1 MAEVKNYTGMKN
13 ATAVKAQVR
22 IDVMEP
28 IIQALREKFGE
39 DSVAKVGTN
48 EYAVVVGVINDKDGF
63 PQDICATIK
72 PTVKEWESRKTAK
85 KTYEKYDIIAE
96 SEAYEME
103 VAEKEEEKAR
113 KAKAKEG
120 KIAKDKAMREEK
132 KKKNKEE
139 E

>member
-72 PTVKEWESRKTAK
+72 PTVKEWESRQTAK

-113 KAKAKEG
+113 KAKAKEE
-120 KIAKDKAMREEK
+120 KSAKDKAMREEK
-132 KKKNKEE
+132 KKNKEE

>member
-113 KAKAKEG
+113 KAKAKEE

-132 KKKNKEE
+132 KNKEE
-139 E
+139 

>member
-113 KAKAKEG
+113 KAKAKEE
-120 KIAKDKAMREEK
+120 KIAKDKAMRE
-132 KKKNKEE
+132 KKNEE
-139 E
+139 EE

>member
-113 KAKAKEG
+113 KAKAKEE
-120 KIAKDKAMREEK
+120 KIAKDKAMRE
-132 KKKNKEE
+132 KKNEE

>member
-72 PTVKEWESRKTAK
+72 PTVKGWENRKTAK

-96 SEAYEME
+96 SGAYEME

-113 KAKAKEG
+113 KAKAKEE

-132 KKKNKEE
+132 KKNKEE